1 MKNTST
7 HHGKLRPITRTI
19 ASALMLFSIEAHA
32 KFADTPLH
40 LQSQS
45 SVTASKV
52 KPQVMFLIDDSRSM
66 EWEVASENKA
76 DAGKS
81 RMDITQRALN
91 QVLDKYQDKF
101 KWGLHTLN
109 DTDLN
114 TNGYITYA
122 QMKNKVGELKTKGP
136 TPTTLAY
143 YNTAKTVMDN
153 TLYRCQKNYIVVMS
167 DGDANE
173 SYKMRQPYDYLPDLK
188 SLYYEDYP
196 GHVRPYYEP
205 YYTVNPQFTA
215 SFNSRTSPAIRG
227 KSPTPK
233 NLLNNYGKQ
242 GGVFSPSPRN
252 PIRLHTN
259 RPDTPYT
266 PNFINDH
273 YFGYKEGG
281 LPAFRYYQN
290 TPHISESWDEFWDR
304 DTGLRWFSETLATK
318 DFKKAGDRNPSN
330 AYQERHWDGHPDDP
344 EDYSKQTAETFT
356 VGFGGSLSNEGKK
369 YLSNGASKP
378 SYFFNAENA
387 ESLVTAFDTI
397 FSNIENSNLNK
408 AEAGAGT
415 AAPAVTGNHTS
426 GTPNT
431 AVSVYLDPQSWSSQL
446 RFYNIN
452 TAGRVDSAFKLPYF
466 GERKTLISTGKA
478 DSSGKSVFWANNV
491 SHLNNADFAINNPS
505 KAGEWSSSLLP
516 WTIRSKDDAQIK
528 ADTQNSQVYR
538 NRNLDTQGKAVSGKR
553 DLGDILD
560 SGIAIIG
567 DTDGSNQHHQEFLLT
582 AANDG
587 MVHLFQRVPQVNHPY
602 SLKLSYIPAGMERDS
617 GNGGETLGKT
627 LKEVAQEGYG
637 SAHPHRYMVNGG
649 FVVRRTPLSR
659 NPAVKGQQIVMF
671 GAMGQGGRGAYALN
685 IGGKDRV
692 TGEGIGLSNNTPA
705 SWDSSVPLFETE
717 KGANNTLGYT
727 VGTPQIGRVSL
738 ERIPGQQV
746 KTNEK
751 VSYGAFLS
759 SGYRKQDIN
768 DKSNETALY
777 IYDLLGQEAS
787 TGEKNGNPAG
797 SLIKKITVPNGV
809 GGLSS
814 PTVLDTD
821 FDGIIDVAY
830 AGDYGGSMYRFDL
843 RGQTPNNWQVHKIYQ
858 GSPSQPITA
867 APAVSRRGI
876 NRYVVIFGTGSD
888 IYQSDLK
895 DTRQQAIYGI
905 FEDLTPPKDNSAS
918 KAPATVTNAELLE
931 QTITLK
937 EVEGNP
943 YRFLSNNLIQP
954 THKGWKINLGSTDG
968 ERVVVKPSMI
978 LRTAVFST
986 RIYKATETRSS
997 NGGDLCIPD
1006 KTETSTES
1014 KSWILAINAETGGGL
1029 KQGDARLNFLN
1040 KVVQT
1045 GGYYANGQQKAG
1057 IVSFT
1062 YIDPVQ
1068 LAKNSPVTADGDS
1081 GGSGTDAEVDGEG
1094 RPVNRSTPK
1103 NQCFAKKADR
1113 SLITNQGES
1122 IGVVGRNCGIRR
1134 ISWREI
1140 F

>member
-1 MKNTST
+1 MKKSAPRLNTAV
-7 HHGKLRPITRTI
+7 RPII
-19 ASALMLFSIEAHA
+19 YSLLAAFPLLAANPSSAQ
-32 KFADTPLH
+32 FADTPLH
-40 LQSQS
+40 LQQQTTISGG
-45 SVTASKV
+45 AGKV
-52 KPQVMFLIDDSRSM
+52 KPNVMLFIDDSGSM
-66 EWEVASENKA
+66 DWAPAGRNQPGRKRIEITKDALSAVINKYGSKVNWSLQTLHNNNNA
-76 DAGKS
+76 NLSGYTDQPHTILQHIS
-81 RMDITQRALN
+81 RLSPDH
-91 QVLDKYQDKF
+91 
-101 KWGLHTLN
+101 G
-109 DTDLN
+109 
-114 TNGYITYA
+114 
-122 QMKNKVGELKTKGP
+122 
-136 TPTTLAY
+136 TPTTRRY
-143 YNTAKTVMDN
+143 YEISKDVRKN
-153 TLYRCQKNYIVVMS
+153 TLYRCQKNYIVLMS
-167 DGDANE
+167 DGDANL
-173 SYKMRQPYDYLPDLK
+173 SCSTP
-188 SLYYEDYP
+188 
-196 GHVRPYYEP
+196 
-205 YYTVNPQFTA
+205 
-215 SFNSRTSPAIRG
+215 SFNWNPWA
-227 KSPTPK
+227 
-233 NLLNNYGKQ
+233 
-242 GGVFSPSPRN
+242 PSVPSKLTFTY
-252 PIRLHTN
+252 PSAQF
-259 RPDTPYT
+259 PDEQ
-266 PNFINDH
+266 N
-273 YFGYKEGG
+273 YFGNVDSRGTCEYSQASTGH
-281 LPAFRYYQN
+281 YH
-290 TPHISESWDEFWDR
+290 TFWDR
-304 DTGLRWFSETLATK
+304 NKGLQFFSRTLASK
-318 DFKKAGDRNPSN
+318 DFKTSGTDLAGKSWNGDP
-330 AYQERHWDGHPDDP
+330 ADPKGPDGQSI
-344 EDYSKQTAETFT
+344 YAKQTAQTFT
-356 VGFGGSLSNEGKK
+356 VGFGEDLTREGKAYLQNGATRPEWFFDASNEEK
-369 YLSNGASKP
+369 
-378 SYFFNAENA
+378 
-387 ESLVTAFDTI
+387 LVAAFDTI
-397 FSNIENSNLNK
+397 FNDIENSSLNN
-408 AEAGAGT
+408 AEEGAGT

-452 TAGRVDSAFKLPYF
+452 TAGRVDTAFKLPYF

-491 SHLNNADFAINNPS
+491 SHLNNADFGINNPS
-505 KAGEWSSSLLP
+505 KASEWSSSLLP

-538 NRNLDTQGKAVSGKR
+538 NRNLDAQGKAVSGKR

-637 SAHPHRYMVNGG
+637 AAHPHRYMVNGG
-649 FVVRRTPLSR
+649 FVVRRTPASR

-692 TGEGIGLSNNTPA
+692 TGQGIGLSNNTPA

-717 KGANNTLGYT
+717 KGVNNTLGYT

-787 TGEKNGNPAG
+787 TGEKNGNKAG
-797 SLIKKITVPNGV
+797 SLIKKITVPNGI

-905 FEDLTPPKDNSAS
+905 FEDLTPPKDNSPS
-918 KAPATVTNAELLE
+918 QAPNTVTNAELLE

-1014 KSWILAINAETGGGL
+1014 KSWILAVNAETGGGL

-1045 GGYYANGQQKAG
+1045 GGYYANGQQKSG

-1122 IGVVGRNCGIRR
+1122 ISVAGRNCGIRR